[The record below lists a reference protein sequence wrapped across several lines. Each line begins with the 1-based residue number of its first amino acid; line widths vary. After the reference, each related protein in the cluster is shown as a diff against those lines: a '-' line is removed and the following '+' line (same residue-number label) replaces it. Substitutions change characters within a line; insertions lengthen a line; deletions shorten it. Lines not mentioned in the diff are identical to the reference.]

1 MAPSCRRG
9 TIGASPGR
17 DIEDDSHPDGGAYV
31 VRGILWMALS
41 EGSVKT

>member
-17 DIEDDSHPDGGAYV
+17 DIEDDSHPHGEAYL
-31 VRGILWMALS
+31 VRGILWMASS
-41 EGSVKT
+41 ESSVKT